1 MMRSKLR
8 VLGFVLRKEFLQ
20 IFRDKLMFRQ
30 MLAIPIVQLVILSS
44 AATFEVKTAQMYVVD
59 LDNTEVSRG
68 LVNKLRG
75 SGRFVLAG
83 SSPSME
89 RAGEAMLARDAG
101 MILAIPRD
109 FEQDVVRGRH
119 GEVQIVMNAEDG
131 AAAGVTH
138 AYAQQIIAGYARD
151 LMEERTAAPVR
162 ALPVEIRARSWFN
175 PELNYRNYMI
185 PGILVQLVTV
195 VATLLTAMNIVRE
208 KEIGTLEQLS
218 VTPLTRGV
226 FIAGKLVPL
235 WVIAIGELT
244 IGLVIARLVF
254 HVPMRGSLV
263 LLYFGAMLYLVAALG
278 IGLFISTI
286 VETQQQAMFVTFFV
300 IMIYLL
306 MSGLFTPVRSM
317 PEWAQWMAAFNPMK
331 HIITLIRAVMIR
343 GAGFAEVARE
353 LLILAGFS
361 AGFLILAVHT
371 HGRAVK

>member
-1 MMRSKLR
+1 MGAKLR
-8 VLGFVLRKEFLQ
+8 VLGFILRKEFLQ

-44 AATFEVKTAQMYVVD
+44 AATFEVKTANMYLVD
-59 LDNTEVSRG
+59 LDNTELSRG

-75 SGRFVLAG
+75 SGRFVLTG

-89 RAGEAMLARDAG
+89 RAGDAMLARDAG
-101 MILAIPRD
+101 MILAIPRE
-109 FEQDVVRGRH
+109 FEQDIVRSGQ

-138 AYAQQIIAGYARD
+138 AYAQQIIAGYSRD
-151 LMEERTAAPVR
+151 LMEESTRAPIRT
-162 ALPVEIRARSWFN
+162 LPVEIRARSWFN
-175 PELNYRNYMI
+175 PELNYRDYMI

-195 VATLLTAMNIVRE
+195 VGTLLTAMNIVRE

-226 FIAGKLVPL
+226 FIAGKLLPL
-235 WVIAIGELT
+235 WIIALGELT
-244 IGLVIARLVF
+244 IGLVIARLLF
-254 HVPMRGSLV
+254 DVPMRGSLA
-263 LLYFGAMLYLVAALG
+263 LLYLGMMIYLVAALG
-278 IGLFISTI
+278 IGLLISTV

-317 PEWAQWMAAFNPMK
+317 PDWAQWMAEFNPMK

-343 GAGFAEVARE
+343 GAGFPEVGRE
-353 LLILAGFS
+353 LLILTGFS
-361 AGFLILAVHT
+361 AGFLALAVHT
-371 HGRAVK
+371 HGRTTK

>member
-1 MMRSKLR
+1 MMRSRIR
-8 VLGFVLRKEFLQ
+8 VLGFMLRKEFLQ

-89 RAGEAMLARDAG
+89 RANDAMLARDAG
-101 MILAIPRD
+101 MILAIPRE
-109 FEQDVVRGRH
+109 FEHDIVH
-119 GEVQIVMNAEDG
+119 GAHAEVQIVMNAEDG

-162 ALPVEIRARSWFN
+162 AQPVEIRARSWFN

-195 VATLLTAMNIVRE
+195 VGTLLTAMNIVRE

-226 FIAGKLVPL
+226 FIAGKLLPL

-244 IGLVIARLVF
+244 IGLLVARLVF
-254 HVPMRGSLV
+254 HVPMRGSIV

-300 IMIYLL
+300 VMIYLL

-331 HIITLIRAVMIR
+331 HIITLVRAVMVR
-343 GAGFAEVARE
+343 GAGFADVGRE
-353 LLILAGFS
+353 LLMLAGFS
-361 AGFLILAVHT
+361 AAFLTLAVHS
-371 HGRAVK
+371 HGRALK

>member
-1 MMRSKLR
+1 MGTRLR
-8 VLGFVLRKEFLQ
+8 TLRFMLRKEFLQ

-44 AATFEVKTAQMYVVD
+44 AATFEVKTAQMHVVD
-59 LDNTEVSRG
+59 LDNSEISRG

-75 SGRFVLAG
+75 TGRFVLTG
-83 SSPSME
+83 SSQSMQV
-89 RAGEAMLARDAG
+89 ANEAMLSRKAG
-101 MILAIPRD
+101 MILSIPRD
-109 FEQDVVRGRH
+109 FEHDIVHGSGH
-119 GEVQIVMNAEDG
+119 GEVQIIMNAEDG

-138 AYAQQIIAGYARD
+138 AYAQQVIAGYARD
-151 LMEERTAAPVR
+151 LMEERTAVPAR
-162 ALPVEIRARSWFN
+162 AQPVEIRARSWFN

-195 VATLLTAMNIVRE
+195 VGTLLTAMNIVRE

-226 FIAGKLVPL
+226 FIAGKLLPL

-244 IGLVIARLVF
+244 IGLVIARLLF
-254 HVPMRGSLV
+254 HVPMRGSFV
-263 LLYFGAMLYLVAALG
+263 LLYFGAMLYLIAALG

-317 PEWAQWMAAFNPMK
+317 PDWAQWIAAFNPVK

-343 GAGFAEVARE
+343 GAGFAEVGRE

-361 AGFLILAVHT
+361 AAFLTLAVHS
-371 HGRAVK
+371 HGRAAK